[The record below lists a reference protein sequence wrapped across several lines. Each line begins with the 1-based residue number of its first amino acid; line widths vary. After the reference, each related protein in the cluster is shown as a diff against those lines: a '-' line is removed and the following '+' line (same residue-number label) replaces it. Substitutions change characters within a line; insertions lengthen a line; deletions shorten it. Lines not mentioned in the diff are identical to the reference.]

1 MKRNLL
7 TCLALLILCVIPDSV
22 HAQTGTAFGDS
33 VITEYSQSAMGW
45 VSSIQQHAANLFWIL
60 AAISAA
66 WTFAVLALR
75 QSDLADFVG
84 AAVRFILTTMFFYW
98 LLERGKDF
106 ALAILAST
114 LQLAG
119 DANGMQGVDWGAFA
133 NIGVKIF
140 IEVIRHISVWQPVV
154 AFAASAIAIL
164 MLIVLGLI
172 TVNLILVNCETWIM
186 LSAGLIFLGFGAS
199 EWTRDLSVSYFKHL
213 LGVGIKQFVT
223 LLLASIGLNIMN
235 SLYAA
240 AQQTGWGADV
250 GGLATALVDTFILLI
265 VIGKVPAAVASI
277 CGVSAGGTGGY
288 GMSTLFAGA
297 GMGAQAAAMLSGVGA
312 GATAGGRA
320 LGSAVRN
327 AVKHG
332 QALSKGNP

>member
-1 MKRNLL
+1 
-7 TCLALLILCVIPDSV
+7 
-22 HAQTGTAFGDS
+22 
-33 VITEYSQSAMGW
+33 
-45 VSSIQQHAANLFWIL
+45 
-60 AAISAA
+60 
-66 WTFAVLALR
+66 
-75 QSDLADFVG
+75 
-84 AAVRFILTTMFFYW
+84 MFFYW

-140 IEVIRHISVWQPVV
+140 MEVIRHISVWQPVV

-265 VIGKVPAAVASI
+265 VIGSPGCCSLHLWSIRRWDGGVRNEHALCRGRYGSASGSCTFGGWGRSYGRGPSPGK
-277 CGVSAGGTGGY
+277 CGAQCRQTR
-288 GMSTLFAGA
+288 AGA
-297 GMGAQAAAMLSGVGA
+297 LKRQSVKNNNLWAA
-312 GATAGGRA
+312 
-320 LGSAVRN
+320 
-327 AVKHG
+327 
-332 QALSKGNP
+332 

>member
-7 TCLALLILCVIPDSV
+7 VYLGLVIFCVIPGTV
-22 HAQTGTAFGDS
+22 HAQTGTAFGDA
-33 VITEYSQSAMGW
+33 VIQEYSQSALTW
-45 VSSIQQHAANLFWIL
+45 VSSIQAHAQDLFWIL

-84 AAVRFILTTMFFYW
+84 AAVRYILTTMFFYW
-98 LLERGKDF
+98 LLVRGKDF

-119 DANGMQGVDWGAFA
+119 DANGMKGVDWGAFA

-140 IEVIRHISVWQPVV
+140 IEVNRHISLWQPVV
-154 AFAASAIAIL
+154 AFAAGAIAIL

-186 LSAGLIFLGFGAS
+186 LSAGLIFLGFGAT

-235 SLYAA
+235 SLYVA

-250 GGLATALVDTFILLI
+250 GALAAALVDAVILLV

-288 GMSTLFAGA
+288 GMSALFAGA
-297 GMGAQAAAMLSGVGA
+297 GMGAQAAAMAAGVG
-312 GATAGGRA
+312 GAAMAGGRA

-327 AVKHG
+327 AVKQG
-332 QALSKGNP
+332 QALSRGKP

>member
-7 TCLALLILCVIPDSV
+7 ICLALLIFCVIPGSV
-22 HAQTGTAFGDS
+22 HAQTGTAFGDA
-33 VITEYSQSAMGW
+33 VIQEYSQSALTW
-45 VSSIQQHAANLFWIL
+45 VSSIQAHAEDLFWIL

-98 LLERGKDF
+98 LLVRGKDF

-133 NIGVKIF
+133 NIGVKIC
-140 IEVIRHISVWQPVV
+140 IEVNRHISLWQPVV
-154 AFAASAIAIL
+154 AFTAGAIAIL

-172 TVNLILVNCETWIM
+172 TVSLILVNCETWIM
-186 LSAGLIFLGFGAS
+186 LSAGLIFLGFGAT

-240 AQQTGWGADV
+240 AQQTGWGVDV
-250 GGLATALVDTFILLI
+250 GSLAAALVDSVILLV

-288 GMSTLFAGA
+288 GMSTLFAGVD
-297 GMGAQAAAMLSGVGA
+297 MGAQAAAMASGVG
-312 GATAGGRA
+312 GAAMAGGRA

-327 AVKHG
+327 AVKQG
-332 QALSKGNP
+332 QALSKGKP